1 MAINLDKAFGIHD
14 DALLVRTQ
22 RARLIAGNLANADT
36 PHFKARDM
44 DFRAV
49 LGAVTDA
56 TRATSVRTTHARHID
71 GGDSPIA
78 GTDLKYRVPSQPSI
92 DGNTVDPNIEKA
104 AFMSNAIG
112 YQASLRFL
120 SGKMKSLMTA
130 IRGD

>member
-1 MAINLDKAFGIHD
+1 MGISLDRAFGIHD
-14 DALLVRTQ
+14 DALLVRTR
-22 RARLIAGNLANADT
+22 RARIIASNLANADT

-49 LGAVTDA
+49 LGSVTNA
-56 TRATSVRTTHARHID
+56 TRGTLVRTTHSRHIS

-78 GTDLKYRVPSQPSI
+78 GTDLLYRVPSQPSI

-120 SGKMKSLMTA
+120 SGKVKSIMTA